1 MKKIKVLFFLL
12 ISIIFSACHDGTIG
26 GSGNIGYQT
35 PALSTFAIEFE
46 YYSTNEKVESFILK
60 SKDMPSYDYELIRL
74 DEDNV
79 YLAISVSK
87 IFEKKKA
94 KIHQECVIYGVN
106 DKTQEIP
113 ENTYSSLDNL
123 YIAIYQNNDGPWDV
137 IDPLK
142 APAILLNKEEGTSSF
157 VPKLTGFK
165 AVLTTN

>member
-1 MKKIKVLFFLL
+1 MKKLKMLFFLL
-12 ISIIFSACHDGTIG
+12 ISIIFSACHPTIG

-106 DKTQEIP
+106 NKTQEIP

-137 IDPLK
+137 IDPLR